1 MASRMRAHQANVHVD
16 ICPIWLVSNKWLINL
31 HPNSCV
37 LLCAFTFVFLFV
49 CLFFP
54 SSWLW
59 PHKKHTC
66 FSFLGCRSPVE
77 NHCCTFAD
85 FFFLRKAWR
94 YSWKKK
100 KIQILQAYCWVKT
113 VFKHLMKYGWVNVWN
128 TQLTIKMYDL
138 LICINN
144 DTPNSIQILLRQ
156 TFEPI

>member
-37 LLCAFTFVFLFV
+37 LLCAFTFVFYLFV
-49 CLFFP
+49 CFFP
-54 SSWLW
+54 PVDYDPIKNILAFHFWDAAHQLRTTVAHLQIFFSSG
-59 PHKKHTC
+59 KHEDI
-66 FSFLGCRSPVE
+66 LE
-77 NHCCTFAD
+77 
-85 FFFLRKAWR
+85 
-94 YSWKKK
+94 KKK